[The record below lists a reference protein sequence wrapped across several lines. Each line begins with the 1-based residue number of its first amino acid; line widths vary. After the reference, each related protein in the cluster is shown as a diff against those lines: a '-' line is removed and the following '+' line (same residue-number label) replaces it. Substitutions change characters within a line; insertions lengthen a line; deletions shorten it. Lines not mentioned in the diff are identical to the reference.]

1 MVCKLCPARKHCF
14 DKGICENCAFGQAFE
29 KTHKKVERLKAKNE
43 ALQAKNEALQAK
55 NEALQAKTEW
65 ISVDE
70 RLPELNVLVLA
81 ILDEPC
87 LRLNFPFEEQV
98 LILLRERL
106 PYSVGIV
113 EEWRRPFSSE
123 TINYDGRVTHWMSL
137 PEPPKGE

>member
-1 MVCKLCPARKHCF
+1 MIWMSKMENIVMNLTGCERQIANTVINTILEEDRKANSLGES
-14 DKGICENCAFGQAFE
+14 K
-29 KTHKKVERLKAKNE
+29 
-43 ALQAKNEALQAK
+43 
-55 NEALQAKTEW
+55 W

-70 RLPELNVLVLA
+70 RLPEPNVLVLA

-87 LRLNFPFEEQV
+87 LRLNFPFKEQV

-123 TINYDGRVTHWMSL
+123 TINYDGRVTHWMPL
-137 PEPPKGE
+137 PEAPKMKGGAE

>member
-1 MVCKLCPARKHCF
+1 MVK
-14 DKGICENCAFGQAFE
+14 
-29 KTHKKVERLKAKNE
+29 
-43 ALQAKNEALQAK
+43 
-55 NEALQAKTEW
+55 W

-70 RLPELNVLVLA
+70 RLPEPNVLVLA

-123 TINYDGRVTHWMSL
+123 TINYDGRVTHWMPL
-137 PEPPKGE
+137 PQPPETKGETE